1 MAALEQL
8 AQDDPRAAYD
18 LSLRYFRGDGVRQDS
33 YKSIQLMRSAGERG
47 HLPAQKALGR
57 LYLTG
62 LGEMG
67 ADYAEAHKWLSI
79 TASRGD
85 KEAASLLR
93 EVGQAKESEQ
103 TQNRDYSR
111 WHSLFYNSWR
121 SGYPYLWY
129 WRYGGWYLY

>member
-1 MAALEQL
+1 
-8 AQDDPRAAYD
+8 
-18 LSLRYFRGDGVRQDS
+18 
-33 YKSIQLMRSAGERG
+33 
-47 HLPAQKALGR
+47 